1 MLEGLLLRT
10 IWKGTTER
18 SGTVKIKTLLVIR
31 ANFNQSGTVG
41 QQNSVFENM
50 FSIKKA
56 FSIDLCSSFYDINV
70 PVLIEQST
78 FHIQTTCSCQEFVK
92 DHWLVQ
98 PEVHSLNPGKMDSQD
113 HMIKWFG
120 KSICYAGRKWSKWA
134 VKPSCG
140 LTSSF
145 SHFTEGVFSLHCE
158 ILRCLQPLSKPGLFS
173 FFPALT
179 WAVLIILYF
188 HSLYK

>member
-56 FSIDLCSSFYDINV
+56 FSIDLCSSFYDINL

-120 KSICYAGRKWSKWA
+120 KSSCYAGRKLVQMSRKTVLWSNQQFLSLYWR
-134 VKPSCG
+134 SI
-140 LTSSF
+140 F
-145 SHFTEGVFSLHCE
+145 SALWDIEVFAATFKA
-158 ILRCLQPLSKPGLFS
+158 RTVF
-173 FFPALT
+173 FFPSTDLGCFDHIVLSF
-179 WAVLIILYF
+179 AV
-188 HSLYK
+188 

>member
-1 MLEGLLLRT
+1 MLEGLLPRT

-31 ANFNQSGTVG
+31 ANFNQSGAVVNKTHVWKH
-41 QQNSVFENM
+41 V
-50 FSIKKA
+50 IKKT
-56 FSIDLCSSFYDINV
+56 FSIDLCSSFYDINL

-92 DHWLVQ
+92 DHGLVQ

-120 KSICYAGRKWSKWA
+120 KSSCYAGRKLVQMSRKTILWSNQQFLSLYWR
-134 VKPSCG
+134 SI
-140 LTSSF
+140 F
-145 SHFTEGVFSLHCE
+145 SALWDIEAFVATFKARTVF
-158 ILRCLQPLSKPGLFS
+158 
-173 FFPALT
+173 FFPSTDLGCFDHIVLSF
-179 WAVLIILYF
+179 AV
-188 HSLYK
+188 